1 MSIEKKQYAYFIV
14 GVSASVILGTAF
26 IFALYGLGCDF
37 SRAFRHL
44 FFTTIPPGPAL

>member
-1 MSIEKKQYAYFIV
+1 MLLHYKGSTLSLQTPEWRNHGKP
-14 GVSASVILGTAF
+14 
-26 IFALYGLGCDF
+26 GCDF